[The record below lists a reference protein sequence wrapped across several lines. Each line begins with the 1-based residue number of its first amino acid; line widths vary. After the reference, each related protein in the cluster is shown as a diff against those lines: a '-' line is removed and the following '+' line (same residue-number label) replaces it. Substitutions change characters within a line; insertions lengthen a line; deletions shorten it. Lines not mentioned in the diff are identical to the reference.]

1 MSDDTPAM
9 PPETAKSLVDQAM
22 AAVASGNLDG
32 ALATFAEVEAAL
44 RFTPDPAG
52 RVQWA
57 RCLNGLGF
65 IDLMDAK
72 EARRAGPADD
82 ADTGQAFVRG
92 LRHALARFEQAL
104 AIQSDA
110 TYRASVTGN
119 KAYAL
124 ALLGETAKARP
135 LLDALFRDLGW
146 DAYRGQLDDA
156 RRQSVPEDAAIIS
169 LLNDVWNAVSR

>member
-9 PPETAKSLVDQAM
+9 PPETAKSLVDHAM
-22 AAVASGNLDG
+22 AAVAAGNLDG

-65 IDLMDAK
+65 IDLMDAQ
-72 EARRAGPADD
+72 EARREAAPDD
-82 ADTGQAFVRG
+82 AEAGKAFVRG

-104 AIQSDA
+104 AIQAND
-110 TYRASVTGN
+110 TCRASVTGN

-124 ALLGETAKARP
+124 ALLGEAEKARP
-135 LLDALFRDLGW
+135 LLEDLFRDHGS
-146 DAYRGQLDDA
+146 DAYRGQLDDT
-156 RRQSVPEDAAIIS
+156 RRHAVPEDAAVIS
-169 LLNDVWNAVSR
+169 LLNDVWNAVGR

>member
-1 MSDDTPAM
+1 MSDDAPAM
-9 PPETAKSLVDQAM
+9 PTETAKSLVDHAM
-22 AAVASGNLDG
+22 AAVAAGNLDG

-65 IDLMDAK
+65 IDLLDAK
-72 EARRAGPADD
+72 ETRRAASPDD
-82 ADTGQAFVRG
+82 ADAGNAFVRG

-104 AIQSDA
+104 AIQADEA
-110 TYRASVTGN
+110 YRASVTGN

-124 ALLGETAKARP
+124 ALLGETGKARP
-135 LLDALFRDLGW
+135 LLEGLFRDHGW
-146 DAYRGQLDDA
+146 EAYRGQLDDT
-156 RRQSVPEDAAIIS
+156 RRQPVPEDAAVIGLI
-169 LLNDVWNAVSR
+169 NEAWNAVSR